1 MVESLPGLDPGTAVT
16 LLGCTFVYLVESL
29 PGLDPLH
36 LFAKPVGQPLRL
48 VLPDWACA
56 SWCKLVKC
64 WINQSYIIEITLS
77 QLNAQ
82 NLAEDFCSLVL
93 RTLVLVAFL
102 VPVRVVERLRE
113 NVGFRGQLFYYFQR
127 QAQGDAIR
135 SARVFVRGA

>member
-1 MVESLPGLDPGTAVT
+1 MVESLPGLDPGTAATLRGASFVFLVESLPGLDPGTAATLLGGSFVFLVESLPGLDPGTAVT

-36 LFAKPVGQPLRL
+36 LFAKPVGQPPRL

-82 NLAEDFCSLVL
+82 NLA
-93 RTLVLVAFL
+93 
-102 VPVRVVERLRE
+102 
-113 NVGFRGQLFYYFQR
+113 
-127 QAQGDAIR
+127 
-135 SARVFVRGA
+135 